1 MCHEGRAFGGY
12 LLSVMRSVGGQTTIM
27 SWLNSTCPSVVVA
40 IYVIR
45 FEGLIGLVEVE
56 RELAC
61 CHRLNGRHTQ
71 LKIARARKRP
81 HNIAWRL
88 PRQMVVIQYAIHR

>member
-1 MCHEGRAFGGY
+1 M
-12 LLSVMRSVGGQTTIM
+12 
-27 SWLNSTCPSVVVA
+27 VA

-45 FEGLIGLVEVE
+45 FEGVIGLVDVE

-61 CHRLNGRHTQ
+61 CHCLIGSHTQ
-71 LKIARARKRP
+71 LKIARAHKRP